1 MFVSP
6 PPPAPSFFQS
16 FDIVNGERGVEGE
29 QEFRPWES
37 LPVDA
42 LPL

>member
-1 MFVSP
+1 MEDGAKKKF
-6 PPPAPSFFQS
+6 ALK
-16 FDIVNGERGVEGE
+16 VEGGGNKDGE